1 MSTLL
6 RRGVPGAT
14 VAAHVHRR
22 ATGSFAV
29 DEWGLDPEMVSLANP
44 IFGLR
49 WDIEVQGADQL
60 PALGGAV
67 LVFNRRFGVSEPW
80 VVARGIRQATGRFVR
95 TVGVPDVAPIGP
107 FLRRFGGVLDRT
119 DEIAG
124 LLRSGQLVGL
134 PMSRDL
140 RSRERVGS
148 LDVERLEA
156 AIETGCPVVPVAL
169 VGPRAR
175 PHLAHRGGRTRA
187 AGGRRRPAGGRR
199 VGRVHPCRRP
209 DPPRRVPPH
218 ELVVLM
224 PSSSLR
230 MGRGSRMRSMGGEMA
245 SRC

>member
-169 VGPRAR
+169 VGRE
-175 PHLAHRGGRTRA
+175 LGRTWRIV
-187 AGGRRRPAGGRR
+187 
-199 VGRVHPCRRP
+199 VGEP
-209 DPPRRVPPH
+209 VPPVEDGGPLAAA
-218 ELVVLM
+218 ELAESIHAAAQILLDE
-224 PSSSLR
+224 SLPT
-230 MGRGSRMRSMGGEMA
+230 SWWF
-245 SRC
+245 